1 MDVVVRRKDM
11 KRVWM
16 MVMVVMVMSVAK
28 VPAEPATGWEVT
40 PPLYGML
47 WKSVGEENAHVE
59 TFMVFVEIAVKPVK
73 EIKVAIMSDTRSP
86 FNEDLRKRN
95 YDNIQKC
102 ELYYIPWYR
111 YEVLTN
117 KKRVRFYDEND
128 EVIADMVFEWW
139 PARNRKMEK
148 KWKSK
153 DLVWRYSFNTGEK
166 DIYGGK
172 LEIGWGF
179 YFDFDPIGGPR
190 PGEKWKRKVTSPYSG
205 ISVSFGWISEHRER
219 LRYVS
224 GETNE
229 YLLLLHLEQKAGVSI
244 QDNLFSLFEIYT
256 NVVEFREEFWVF
268 PDALTN
274 TGRR

>member
-1 MDVVVRRKDM
+1 MWKDE
-11 KRVWM
+11 W
-16 MVMVVMVMSVAK
+16 
-28 VPAEPATGWEVT
+28 
-40 PPLYGML
+40 
-47 WKSVGEENAHVE
+47 EENAYVE
-59 TFMVFVEIAVKPVK
+59 GYMVFVEIAVEPVK
-73 EIKVAIMSDTRSP
+73 EIKVAMLKGTWVEGIFHALRTREYS
-86 FNEDLRKRN
+86 NGIRG
-95 YDNIQKC
+95 Y

-117 KKRVRFYDEND
+117 RKRVRFYDEND

-139 PARNRKMEK
+139 PKRNKIMDKIWWRESARKEG
-148 KWKSK
+148 
-153 DLVWRYSFNTGEK
+153 RYYHLNTGEK

-179 YFDFDPIGGPR
+179 YFDFDPLGGPR
-190 PGEKWKRKVTSPYSG
+190 PGEEWKRKVKIPDSNVH
-205 ISVSFGWISEHRER
+205 VSFGWISEHRER

-229 YLLLLHLEQKAGVSI
+229 FRLLLNLRQSAGASI
-244 QDNLFSLFEIYT
+244 SNYTYSLFEIYT
-256 NVVEFREEFWVF
+256 NVVEFPTRYWVF

>member
-1 MDVVVRRKDM
+1 M

-16 MVMVVMVMSVAK
+16 MGVVMMVMSMTK
-28 VPAEPATGWEVT
+28 VPVEPKTGWEVT
-40 PPLYGML
+40 PPLYGLM
-47 WKSVGEENAHVE
+47 WKEEWEFNAVVDGY
-59 TFMVFVEIAVKPVK
+59 MVFVEIAVEPVK
-73 EIKVAIMSDTRSP
+73 EIKVAMLKGIGVQGIFHALRTREYS
-86 FNEDLRKRN
+86 NGIHG
-95 YDNIQKC
+95 YD
-102 ELYYIPWYR
+102 LYYIPWYR

-117 KKRVRFYDEND
+117 RKRVRFYDEND

-139 PARNRKMEK
+139 PKRNKIMEK
-148 KWKSK
+148 IW
-153 DLVWRYSFNTGEK
+153 WRESARKEGLYYHLNTGEK

-190 PGEKWKRKVTSPYSG
+190 PGEEWKRKVKSPDSG

-229 YLLLLHLEQKAGVSI
+229 YRLLLNLTQSAGISI
-244 QDNLFSLFEIYT
+244 ADCTYSLFEIYT
-256 NVVEFREEFWVF
+256 NVVEFRRGV
-268 PDALTN
+268 L
-274 TGRR
+274 GIS

>member
-1 MDVVVRRKDM
+1 M

-16 MVMVVMVMSVAK
+16 VAVMVVMVMSVAK
-28 VPAEPATGWEVT
+28 IPAEPATGWEVT
-40 PPLYGML
+40 PPLYGLM
-47 WKSVGEENAHVE
+47 WKDVWEENGTVE
-59 TFMVFVEIAVKPVK
+59 GFMAFVEIAVKPVK
-73 EIKVAIMSDTRSP
+73 EIKVAIMSDTRCP
-86 FNEDLRKRN
+86 FYDKLRERD
-95 YDNIQKC
+95 YSEIQEC

-117 KKRVRFYDEND
+117 RKRVRFYDEND
-128 EVIADMVFEWW
+128 EVILDMVFEWW

-148 KWKSK
+148 RWNRKVLGSW
-153 DLVWRYSFNTGEK
+153 YSFNTGEE

-172 LEIGWGF
+172 LEIKWGF

-190 PGEKWKRKVTSPYSG
+190 PGEKWKRKVMAPYG
-205 ISVSFGWISEHRER
+205 LAVTFGWISEHMER

-224 GETNE
+224 GQTNE
-229 YLLLLHLEQKAGVSI
+229 YRLLLNLRHSAGISI
-244 QDNLFSLFEIYT
+244 SDYMYSLFEIYT

-274 TGRR
+274 TVRR